1 MSTLGDC
8 LFGTVK
14 LSKNSGLDKHGY
26 SGYGIGF
33 DVCLTISL
41 NGEWSKNVIIF
52 GAHNSSL
59 LHADDRKKIS
69 QFLVKIHR
77 ID

>member
-33 DVCLTISL
+33 DVC
-41 NGEWSKNVIIF
+41 
-52 GAHNSSL
+52 
-59 LHADDRKKIS
+59 S
-69 QFLVKIHR
+69 QFHWMVNGVKTLLFLVHTIVHYCMLMTEKR
-77 ID
+77 YLSS